1 MSKRIIKSEFK
12 LRYDS
17 SSEECRYLSA
27 EDNLIRKRNVKRFKK
42 KGQGRNFKKNENTD
56 SDYEISDSNEYLNEE
71 SEIESYKTKS
81 SKLSISEYLHE
92 TSDNKLSISES
103 SEYLHEASDNE
114 SYKTKSSKL
123 SISESS
129 EYELDIDS
137 VSKDSKLTPP
147 LRPRYGPSRLGP
159 LDKSC

>member
-92 TSDNKLSISES
+92 TSDN
-103 SEYLHEASDNE
+103 E